1 MISLSNLLA
10 KRLTDTSLNTCS
22 RWAEHRVQM
31 PLPLKGP
38 MRFDRFPFQ
47 KSILDIEEGQVSVLK
62 SAQMG
67 FSIAGIVRTLYVIAE
82 KGADCLVV
90 LPTQAL
96 AGDFAKGRLDS
107 IVAISP
113 DLQDV
118 FQRGS
123 DSVGLKKTKKHATL
137 YIRGSVSQRG
147 LVSVPI
153 GTAIV
158 DELDRC
164 ERGTLDLV
172 RERLSGQIIKYLFT
186 LSTPTLPDFGIH
198 KEYLQGTQ
206 ELFMFQCLSCGKHD
220 HLRWPDSVVVCG
232 EGHQDPR
239 CAESYYKCTHCHA
252 RLPHESKQEW
262 LSAATWQAQVKV
274 PDHRS
279 FSINQLYSTT
289 VTPEEFVRASHK
301 AQLSDAA
308 AVEFANQKTGQPFLL
323 ANSRLTDTTINSCRK
338 SFSIHDPRPQD
349 CSELITMGIDV
360 GSWLDVCVTKYTFP
374 TDPGREPYI
383 NSRAK
388 LLHTCR
394 VPSHD
399 WGQLDRMMAEWQ
411 VRHAC
416 IDFQPETNL
425 AKAFARRF
433 HGFASLVQ
441 YRRGTVGN
449 EIKENLDENFVPTLT
464 VDRTSFL
471 DFALN
476 RFYKGTIEIP
486 YDCGEVFYEHLK
498 ALARTYEEVDG
509 DTKSVYV
516 ALADDHQAHAMAY
529 CEVAML
535 RAFKK
540 STGREISP

>member
-1 MISLSNLLA
+1 
-10 KRLTDTSLNTCS
+10 
-22 RWAEHRVQM
+22 
-31 PLPLKGP
+31 

-47 KSILDIEEGQVSVLK
+47 KEILNIEEGQVSVLK
-62 SAQMG
+62 AAQMG

-113 DLQDV
+113 DLKDV
-118 FQRGS
+118 FQRGA
-123 DSVGLKKTKKHATL
+123 DSVGLKKSKKNASL

-164 ERGTLDLV
+164 QSGTLELV
-172 RERLSGQIIKYLFT
+172 RERLSGQLTKYLFT

-198 KEYLQGTQ
+198 KEYLSGTR
-206 ELFMFQCLSCGKHD
+206 EIFCFKCPSCGLHD
-220 HLRWPDSVVVCG
+220 DLRWPESVVICG
-232 EGHQDPR
+232 DGHQDPR
-239 CAESYYKCTHCHA
+239 CADSHLQCTHCKTK
-252 RLPHESKQEW
+252 LPHESKQEW
-262 LSAATWQAQVKV
+262 LATAAWQASQKC
-274 PDHRS
+274 PGHRS

-289 VTPEEFVRASHK
+289 VTPEEFVVASHK
-301 AQLSDAA
+301 SQLSDSA

-323 ANSRLTDTTINSCRK
+323 ANSRLTEATINTCRGAH
-338 SFSIHDPRPQD
+338 SIHDPRPQD
-349 CSELITMGIDV
+349 SSKLIVMGVDV
-360 GSWLDVCVTKYTFP
+360 GTYLDTCVMEYSFP

-383 NSRAK
+383 NSTAK
-388 LLHTCR
+388 LLSVSR
-394 VPSHD
+394 IPSSD
-399 WGQLDRMMAEWQ
+399 WGQLDRMMSEWQ
-411 VRHAC
+411 VRYC
-416 IDFQPETNL
+416 VIDFQPETNL

-433 HGFASLVQ
+433 HGFAGLAQ

-449 EIKENLDENFVPTLT
+449 EIKENIDENFVPTLT

-476 RFYKGTIEIP
+476 RFYKGTITIP
-486 YDCGEVFYEHLK
+486 HDAGSIFHEHIK
-498 ALARTYEEVDG
+498 ALARTYQTQD
-509 DTKSVYV
+509 DAMKATYI
-516 ALADDHQAHAMAY
+516 ALADDHMAHALAY
-529 CEVAML
+529 CEVALL

-540 STGREISP
+540 STGREINP